1 MKKPRPGALLVIVA
15 ASLLATPQRA
25 ASETDCNTA
34 YETLLKKERRKK
46 AIECAK
52 QKYASQ
58 AQQASADYYKALK
71 NASTVYQ
78 HSQELDGSDGIYAA
92 AVEAAS
98 SSYKAN
104 VEEAK
109 ALRDETLRLYTT
121 HGVYTYGVGSA
132 AMFPSRRVIDARLDE
147 NHITKAVEYAD
158 ESVRPLLVI
167 SYFPRALTWGI
178 GNRRWGFGPMLAYDV
193 SNQTENL
200 GLGFMLGVSRSGD
213 AEGPVS
219 FGIGVAYHLDNKAR
233 TLREDFAIDQQAPR
247 DGTGAFLEPVFVE
260 RTGHSMIVTVTVSF
274 WDRPGS

>member
-1 MKKPRPGALLVIVA
+1 MKKPGPGALLVVAA

-34 YETLLKKERRKK
+34 YETLTKKERRNR

-52 QKYASQ
+52 HKYASE
-58 AQQASADYYKALK
+58 AQQARTGYCKALK

-78 HSQELDGSDGIYAA
+78 LTQGQDGSDGIYVA

-98 SSYKAN
+98 SSYKAK

-109 ALRDETLRLYTT
+109 ALRDETLRFYAK
-121 HGVYTYGVGSA
+121 HGVFTYGAGSA

-147 NHITKAVEYAD
+147 KHIVKAVEYAD
-158 ESVRPLLVI
+158 DSVRPLLVV
-167 SYFPRALTWGI
+167 SYFPRDLTWGI
-178 GNRRWGFGPMLAYDV
+178 GNRRWGFGPMLVYDV
-193 SNQTENL
+193 DNPSENL

-247 DGTGAFLEPVFVE
+247 DGTGAFLEPVYVE